1 MVHGLYVRDWY
12 LIREEGDWGEGDCG
26 EADCGEADYGEGEW
40 KSYETLESRRHA
52 TF

>member
-1 MVHGLYVRDWY
+1 MWKESGDRYTMVHGLYVRDWY

-40 KSYETLESRRHA
+40 
-52 TF
+52 